1 MLIEGKSRRK
11 SCGEAPYVIITR
23 ATSPGTNPYPNQKF
37 PVACDDLERNF
48 LDEGGS
54 PNSQEKLE
62 KPEKQDDGDYVYLM
76 LKPPLRK
83 EIAVCKEEDESSV
96 SRSASVRSAPSDS
109 RNGLDDS
116 NGSLESPRLKRKSA
130 IRRHSTFSNR
140 HSESL
145 EPRTHQ
151 LTRAGT
157 TASPDILSRSADW
170 RAKPRG
176 LLDIREEYF
185 TLNIELVGCKE
196 TVRCRV
202 EQGAS
207 LRYVLSKV
215 ADDRPFDI
223 DGVDVFVESSQTPF
237 PVDTPTYA
245 LARRNLFIRANKEAQ
260 TQEPANQSTPNS
272 RKTTAEE
279 SSSPA
284 YRPNNS
290 MADIDEIN
298 TGGTRRKDLS
308 QFLGVNNPSK
318 PPGNNRRLSVP
329 GVQKNEKFDPKAFAL
344 QEKLDQFSIH
354 GLKPFPIRL
363 LSLGDRASNHD
374 EEIFELEESWR
385 KIVKDVSSMDKKE
398 QDQMEAIWE
407 IFKTENRCIKNL
419 RIIIDLYMCTLL
431 NLQASSLLNGIQ
443 SEKIFAN
450 IIEIEKLHIT
460 FWKDYI
466 MKNLKK
472 LRTEKKPLNAD
483 DIYVTFKDFTTLFTP
498 YFKFCPEEGHC
509 LELVRTLTDEPLFKQ
524 YLTWCEKRRD
534 SERKKLSDLLVYP
547 MQRLT
552 KYPLLLSA
560 VAKKTVDERMK
571 IDIQA
576 RADEVDHFIR
586 RINHEVTRHQE
597 QCKLDNALA
606 RIEGYEGIH
615 IPSGCEEL
623 SRLTE
628 EYSSLDLSVGMP
640 FAKTQ
645 QCRWLLYEGPM
656 KIRDQESK
664 FDVYVFLFTDAVVF
678 TKPKKDKFKVIK
690 PPMRIDRINV
700 QELKDKSGFA
710 AVCVNDYGLAS
721 YGFIA
726 TTEKD
731 TLQKWLER
739 ISKAKELYNYACTED
754 TDDFLDNVSISQ
766 SSEPTDT
773 SSGLSVEVET
783 PTGSPTP
790 SPLPSPKTPH
800 RRVTTSMFENTPT
813 SFPDALKEEEA
824 EEDNLQPVKEE
835 AAKENGDQTEPL
847 ARPGGSPQRKVP
859 PVPMPRTFSE
869 GDSKRTPPPISPKP
883 TLPKSFNLGVVH
895 ERSERGS
902 YHSTKYEQ
910 TTAAQTIMAYDSDDD
925 EICSD
930 PPSSNDPYI
939 NPDAHRMGRFKKNT
953 PSPAKRHGQHISP
966 NHSPNRYVSPG
977 QRDVCKVNNHQLLK
991 QCHVNDDASTLLT
1004 DNNRNHGDNSL
1015 NGNAAIISS
1024 WS

>member
-1 MLIEGKSRRK
+1 
-11 SCGEAPYVIITR
+11 
-23 ATSPGTNPYPNQKF
+23 
-37 PVACDDLERNF
+37 
-48 LDEGGS
+48 
-54 PNSQEKLE
+54 
-62 KPEKQDDGDYVYLM
+62 
-76 LKPPLRK
+76 
-83 EIAVCKEEDESSV
+83 SSV

-374 EEIFELEESWR
+374 EEIFEL
-385 KIVKDVSSMDKKE
+385 
-398 QDQMEAIWE
+398 
-407 IFKTENRCIKNL
+407 
-419 RIIIDLYMCTLL
+419 
-431 NLQASSLLNGIQ
+431 
-443 SEKIFAN
+443 
-450 IIEIEKLHIT
+450 
-460 FWKDYI
+460 
-466 MKNLKK
+466 
-472 LRTEKKPLNAD
+472 
-483 DIYVTFKDFTTLFTP
+483 
-498 YFKFCPEEGHC
+498 
-509 LELVRTLTDEPLFKQ
+509 
-524 YLTWCEKRRD
+524 
-534 SERKKLSDLLVYP
+534 
-547 MQRLT
+547 RLT

-628 EYSSLDLSVGMP
+628 EYSNLDLSVGMP

-739 ISKAKELYNYACTED
+739 ISKAKELYNYACTEE
-754 TDDFLDNVSISQ
+754 TDDFFGQCIHLTELGTNRHILRPECGSR
-766 SSEPTDT
+766 DT
-773 SSGLSVEVET
+773 HWV
-783 PTGSPTP
+783 
-790 SPLPSPKTPH
+790 
-800 RRVTTSMFENTPT
+800 
-813 SFPDALKEEEA
+813 PD
-824 EEDNLQPVKEE
+824 
-835 AAKENGDQTEPL
+835 T
-847 ARPGGSPQRKVP
+847 
-859 PVPMPRTFSE
+859 
-869 GDSKRTPPPISPKP
+869 
-883 TLPKSFNLGVVH
+883 
-895 ERSERGS
+895 
-902 YHSTKYEQ
+902 
-910 TTAAQTIMAYDSDDD
+910 
-925 EICSD
+925 
-930 PPSSNDPYI
+930 
-939 NPDAHRMGRFKKNT
+939 
-953 PSPAKRHGQHISP
+953 
-966 NHSPNRYVSPG
+966 
-977 QRDVCKVNNHQLLK
+977 
-991 QCHVNDDASTLLT
+991 
-1004 DNNRNHGDNSL
+1004 
-1015 NGNAAIISS
+1015 
-1024 WS
+1024 